1 MTREGSKA
9 VPLVAAGIATAFL
22 LSPADGATPPA
33 IIRVSVDSSGAQANG
48 RSDPYPSISADGR
61 FVAFASVASNLVA
74 GDTNGA
80 SDIFVHGLVSRETT
94 RVSVD
99 SGGAQADAVSSR
111 PAVSG
116 DGRFIAF
123 QSAAS
128 NLVAGDTNGASDIFV
143 HDRESGE
150 TTRVSVANDGGQAN
164 ASSFEPGINAD
175 GRFVTF
181 FSPASNLVEGDTNN
195 TYDAFVH
202 DRVSGA
208 TIRASVDSAGV
219 EGNSF
224 SFMTTISG
232 DGRVVAFESLSSN
245 LVAGDTNSNFDIFA
259 HDLETGATTR
269 VSVGAGGTQGN
280 NGSHEPTLNADGRFV
295 AFHSFAINLI
305 QGDTNGAPDV
315 FIHDRA
321 SGTTARLSM
330 SSGGAQAN
338 ASSFEPAVGGAAR
351 LLAFRSGA
359 SNLVEADTNAAD
371 DIFVV
376 AQRPHLSSTPPE
388 AEDRRPR

>member
-9 VPLVAAGIATAFL
+9 VPFVAAGIATAFL
-22 LSPADGATPPA
+22 LSPADGATRAA
-33 IIRVSVDSSGAQANG
+33 IIRVSVDSNGAQANG

-99 SGGAQADAVSSR
+99 SGGAQADGVSSR

-128 NLVAGDTNGASDIFV
+128 NLVAGDTNGATDIFV

-224 SFMTTISG
+224 TFMTTISG

-245 LVAGDTNSNFDIFA
+245 LVAGDTKSAFA
-259 HDLETGATTR
+259 KPR
-269 VSVGAGGTQGN
+269 
-280 NGSHEPTLNADGRFV
+280 PPV
-295 AFHSFAINLI
+295 AC
-305 QGDTNGAPDV
+305 P
-315 FIHDRA
+315 
-321 SGTTARLSM
+321 
-330 SSGGAQAN
+330 
-338 ASSFEPAVGGAAR
+338 
-351 LLAFRSGA
+351 
-359 SNLVEADTNAAD
+359 
-371 DIFVV
+371 
-376 AQRPHLSSTPPE
+376 
-388 AEDRRPR
+388 